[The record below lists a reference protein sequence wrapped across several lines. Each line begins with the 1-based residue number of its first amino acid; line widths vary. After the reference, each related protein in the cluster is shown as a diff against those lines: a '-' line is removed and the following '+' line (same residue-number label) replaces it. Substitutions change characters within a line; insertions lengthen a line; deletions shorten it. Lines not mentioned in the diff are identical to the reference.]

1 MKRLVDNLPELF
13 GGSGS
18 IIGLITLGKV
28 LEVLVFAALGAIV
41 GLVIK
46 EIWNCAKKLLSN
58 GNKEQ

>member
-28 LEVLVFAALGAIV
+28 LEVLVFAAIGAIV
-41 GLVIK
+41 GLIIK
-46 EIWNCAKKLLSN
+46 EVWSFCKKLLSN